1 MLPNDLLLH
10 QLQQIFY
17 LVRTNRSSFYIHLF
31 SRTSMVKD
39 GLVYIFL
46 HETRTSEDW
55 FRDRTKTPTPEHP
68 DSDELKLREVF
79 SSRTCKTFRN
89 RTKEEIFKKIKEIT
103 QSHDVFVFVFLSYL
117 WCDKNKT
124 EGGNKVRIE
133 CRNGCFTLGEL
144 FEATKNQPCL
154 VGKSKIFLTPDW
166 RRSIAFARHNTRINT
181 LTRCSEDYTFRYKSA
196 HHLVNTASRSYKT
209 HQSRTTRLAR
219 ENDIGGKLKPDER
232 HSIWW

>member
-10 QLQQIFY
+10 RLQHIFY

-31 SRTSMVKD
+31 SRTSIVKD

-46 HETRTSEDW
+46 HETRTSEDL
-55 FRDRTKTPTPEHP
+55 FRDRTKTPTSEHP
-68 DSDELKLREVF
+68 DSDKLKLREVF

-89 RTKEEIFKKIKEIT
+89 RTKEEIFKKIKGFT

-133 CRNGCFTLGEL
+133 CRHGCFTLGEL

-154 VGKSKIFLTPDW
+154 VGKSNIFLTQTDDVQLLSPGTPLGSTPLPDAAKTIPSDTNQLIIWSTLPQGLTKLTKAARNQTRSGKWHW
-166 RRSIAFARHNTRINT
+166 RKSEAR
-181 LTRCSEDYTFRYKSA
+181 
-196 HHLVNTASRSYKT
+196 
-209 HQSRTTRLAR
+209 
-219 ENDIGGKLKPDER
+219 
-232 HSIWW
+232 